1 MTALIFPDEVFI
13 ERKPNEQSASCEF
26 EFKGHQFYLSHRHE
40 FSLHHNKHHFN
51 CQIDGEHYSFGVVR
65 SRLGSGAYGDRP
77 ILEIDGLQYRFVVE
91 WPNREGRYGL
101 SLTSNQH

>member
-13 ERKPNEQSASCEF
+13 ERNPNEQSASCEF
-26 EFKGHQFYLSHRHE
+26 DFKGHQFYLSHRHE

-51 CQIDGEHYSFGVVR
+51 CKIDGEHYSFGVVR

-77 ILEIDGLQYRFVVE
+77 ILEIDGQQYRFVVE

-101 SLTSNQH
+101 SLTSNQY

>member
-13 ERKPNEQSASCEF
+13 ERNPNEQSASCEF
-26 EFKGHQFYLSHRHE
+26 EFKGHQFYLSHKHE

-65 SRLGSGAYGDRP
+65 SRLGAGSYGKRP
-77 ILEIDGLQYRFVVE
+77 TLLIDGKPYRFIVE
-91 WPNREGRYGL
+91 WPNRVGRFGI
-101 SLTSNQH
+101 SLASHPT